1 MHWVRNGAIALAAA
15 LVCAVI
21 WVGLQPQA
29 PELPINTRLGGA
41 VTLTDQHGESFN
53 TVALQGKVTFLFF
66 GYTHCPDICPATLAR
81 VTQVWK
87 NLRKA
92 GHGDDTAV
100 VFITFDPARDTPEH
114 INKYLEFFDP
124 NIVGLTGSAEQI
136 QDAAEKYGV
145 VFIQENDESSA
156 DGEESKGLF
165 THSDFIYLLDQQGR
179 IRKLYPS
186 NGDIQEM
193 VDDALSLL

>member
-1 MHWVRNGAIALAAA
+1 M
-15 LVCAVI
+15 
-21 WVGLQPQA
+21 
-29 PELPINTRLGGA
+29 
-41 VTLTDQHGESFN
+41 
-53 TVALQGKVTFLFF
+53 
-66 GYTHCPDICPATLAR
+66 
-81 VTQVWK
+81 
-87 NLRKA
+87 
-92 GHGDDTAV
+92 

-114 INKYLEFFDP
+114 IRKYLEFFDP

-145 VFIQENDESSA
+145 VFIQEEDETGVE
-156 DGEESKGLF
+156 GEESKGLF

-193 VDDALSLL
+193 VDDATSLL